1 MTTPSQ
7 HLSPPPPLQDIPL
20 SHEAS
25 KSSTA
30 ADVLKEDR
38 CNASSACIQGHN
50 PGSRVSRHVLGTD
63 RLNCLLQVSC
73 NCLLQ
78 LFVTGFPHQYAH
90 THTRAH
96 THTQTHTHTHT
107 RYLSPRKAHAQQ
119 EIYRHRMIPALLS
132 SSFPFPPFLTTPA
145 SARPRTHTAPRACR
159 HRIADLAGYY
169 FSTSSATTSSLST
182 WTLDWSANMLP

>member
-90 THTRAH
+90 THTRAIKQAACVFLMC
-96 THTQTHTHTHT
+96 TTP
-107 RYLSPRKAHAQQ
+107 SPRGEPQ
-119 EIYRHRMIPALLS
+119 ERNSGVREILALFHFYINFYSYIGALVDLRYS
-132 SSFPFPPFLTTPA
+132 VSKSLT
-145 SARPRTHTAPRACR
+145 SKR
-159 HRIADLAGYY
+159 DL
-169 FSTSSATTSSLST
+169 LEK
-182 WTLDWSANMLP
+182 